1 MEEMKKW
8 KREKVNN
15 KGMTLVEVLVAMA
28 ILTVVSLALL
38 QAFVSSV
45 NYNKDAKE
53 KQRGI
58 NLAQTIMESYKA
70 YKLED
75 VCRQFNNVDPFI
87 FYKGVIGSYAETG
100 GSVDVYGNF
109 TPSPTNEYSF
119 VMNDVQ
125 YDNNLYDVEVA
136 MKANPD
142 AISSAEIAET
152 PQFNAYNDAIF
163 YQPSDEYKYV
173 YEDAIDQLKDAGMKD
188 ELLPTVTTL
197 DKSKITIDKRK
208 VEISMYEYGGAEIV
222 SAKVTYQYTIADY
235 EFITT
240 EDLTDTLDGS
250 YTVTVDGTKD
260 STVYDVYNNSVTRPS
275 GAHLEN
281 LYVYFY
287 PAYKTDF
294 AGVACDSDE
303 IYVYN
308 NTGSSHKVFLV
319 KMVTPGFSSA
329 NIMNS
334 ESTYRPTVVIGGSH
348 CSEVYHNIGKK
359 LSGDGVALYNMSD
372 ANSSAES
379 CTFHDEW
386 YDKETKVLVYDIE
399 ITVTNK
405 KKGAVEIVLN
415 GSANDR

>member
-45 NYNKDAKE
+45 NYNRDAKE

-75 VCRQFNNVDPFI
+75 VCRQFNNVDPFNI
-87 FYKGVIGSYAETG
+87 YKGVIGSYAETG
-100 GSVDVYGNF
+100 GSVDMYGNF

-173 YEDAIDQLKDAGMKD
+173 YEDAIDQLKDAGMKE

-222 SAKVTYQYTIADY
+222 SAKVTYQYTIEDY

-348 CSEVYHNIGKK
+348 SSEVYHNIGKK
-359 LSGDGVALYNMSD
+359 LSGDGVALYTMTD
-372 ANSSAES
+372 ASSGAES
-379 CTFHDEW
+379 CTFHNEW

>member
-1 MEEMKKW
+1 MEEMKMR

-222 SAKVTYQYTIADY
+222 SAKVTYRYTIADY

-281 LYVYFY
+281 VYVYFY

-294 AGVACDSDE
+294 AGVSCDNDE

-308 NTGSSHKVFLV
+308 NTGSSPKIFLV
-319 KMVTPGFSSA
+319 KMVTPGFSAA

-379 CTFHDEW
+379 CTFQDEW